1 MLTQGTLKIEEAI
14 SEEVLVIDEHLKI
27 VDLYI
32 NTLEYE
38 DNGQSVETQVKV
50 EDEMMPQLPIHII
63 KQNPAQEL
71 L

>member
-14 SEEVLVIDEHLKI
+14 SEEVFVIDEHLKI

-38 DNGQSVETQVKV
+38 DNGQSVET
-50 EDEMMPQLPIHII
+50 
-63 KQNPAQEL
+63 
-71 L
+71 